1 MLELNLEFFVTF
13 LTLERG
19 LGANTVSAYRT
30 DLEEFCAFCAGRNVS
45 DPAAIDRE
53 LVLDFLGERQDRY
66 GEQPTT
72 LARKLVSIK
81 LFCRFLAQEKVI
93 PHDPTAV
100 MESPRLWQYL
110 PDFLSSDEVER
121 LLGVFPARS
130 RTAPHLVRN
139 RAILE
144 LLYASGLRVSEAA
157 QALLSGLDF
166 ENATIR
172 VTGKGRKTRIVPVGA
187 PALRILRHYVEQ
199 VRPVLAESHPEAPEL
214 FLSVHG
220 RPLNREWIWAMVK
233 QAALEAS
240 IAKNIHP
247 HTLRHS
253 FASHLLANGADLRVI
268 QEMLG
273 HADLRTT
280 EIYTHVAKD
289 RLRSI
294 HRQFHPRA

>member
-1 MLELNLEFFVTF
+1 MLKRNLDFFVTY

-30 DLEEFCAFCAGRNVS
+30 DLTEFCAFCAARGAD
-45 DPAAIDRE
+45 DPGAIDRE
-53 LVLDFLGERQDRY
+53 LVLDFLGERQ
-66 GEQPTT
+66 EKFEEAPAT
-72 LARKLVSIK
+72 LARKLVSVK
-81 LFCRFLAQEKVI
+81 LFCRFLTEEKVI
-93 PHDPTAV
+93 AHDPAAV

-110 PDFLSSDEVER
+110 PDFLSTEEVER
-121 LLGVFPARS
+121 LLNAFPLRS
-130 RTAPHLVRN
+130 RNAPHLVRN

-144 LLYASGLRVSEAA
+144 LLYASGVRVSEAA
-157 QALLSGLDF
+157 RLQLSGVNF
-166 ENATIR
+166 EEAVIR
-172 VTGKGRKTRIVPVGA
+172 VTGKGRKTRIVPVGI
-187 PALRILRHYVEQ
+187 PALRILKHYVEQ
-199 VRPVLAESHPEAPEL
+199 VRPRLAEAHPETPEL

-233 QAALEAS
+233 QAALSAN

-280 EIYTHVAKD
+280 EIYTHVGKE
-289 RLRSI
+289 RLLAV
-294 HRQFHPRA
+294 HRKFHPRA

>member
-1 MLELNLEFFVTF
+1 MLKRNLDFFVTF

-19 LGANTVSAYRT
+19 LGPNTVAAYHS
-30 DLEEFCAFCAGRNVS
+30 DLAEFCAFCAVRGC
-45 DPAAIDRE
+45 DEAAAIDRE
-53 LVLDFLGERQDRY
+53 LILDFLGERQ
-66 GEQPTT
+66 EECHEVPAT

-81 LFCRFLAQEKVI
+81 LFCRFLTQEKVI
-93 PHDPTAV
+93 EQDPTVV
-100 MESPRLWQYL
+100 MDSPRLWKYL
-110 PDFLSSDEVER
+110 PDFLSAEEVER
-121 LLGVFPARS
+121 LLNAFPARGKE
-130 RTAPHLVRN
+130 AHLVRN

-157 QALLSGLDF
+157 KLELSGVDF
-166 ENATIR
+166 DEAIVR
-172 VTGKGRKTRIVPVGA
+172 VTGKGSKTRIVPVGA
-187 PALRILRHYVEQ
+187 PALKVLRYYIEHA
-199 VRPVLAESHPEAPEL
+199 RPVLAEKHPTAPGL

-233 QAALEAS
+233 QAALVAG

-273 HADLRTT
+273 HSDLRTT
-280 EIYTHVAKD
+280 EIYTHIEKN
-289 RLRSI
+289 RLMSI
-294 HRQFHPRA
+294 HHKFHPRA